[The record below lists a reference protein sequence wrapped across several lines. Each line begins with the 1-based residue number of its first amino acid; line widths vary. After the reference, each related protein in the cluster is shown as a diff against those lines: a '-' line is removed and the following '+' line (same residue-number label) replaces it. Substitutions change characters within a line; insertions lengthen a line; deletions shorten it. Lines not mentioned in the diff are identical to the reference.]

1 MRIILLRVFHH
12 QKNYYGGFEKG
23 ILMEIIADYIAEVN
37 FREDPIFSI
46 FILDNKR
53 KNNDG

>member
-1 MRIILLRVFHH
+1 VRIILLRVFHH

-23 ILMEIIADYIAEVN
+23 ILMEIIAYYIAEVN